1 MMKPVILVCRYAF
14 GLAGL
19 LALALA
25 VSVHAATI
33 AGIDVEARYP
43 SVWLFHY
50 GIFPLVL
57 AAVLVVFSLAPGARF
72 RDVVLLIPMTARILI
87 VAVFTYA
94 VANFFVIMP
103 LSGAGDPMVRD
114 GRFFLSD
121 HGTLREVSEEQ
132 FHAQRSLALRGF
144 SGHWVFLYLVSTVY
158 LLLARA
164 QGK

>member
-1 MMKPVILVCRYAF
+1 LCLPRQYDADRRRRHHGSAGGNMRAGARQAMMKPVILVCRYAF

-103 LSGAGDPMVRD
+103 
-114 GRFFLSD
+114 
-121 HGTLREVSEEQ
+121 
-132 FHAQRSLALRGF
+132 
-144 SGHWVFLYLVSTVY
+144 
-158 LLLARA
+158 
-164 QGK
+164 